1 MVQGS
6 RYLAKWKSL
15 LFSQLMQTQDK
26 DNPDLLFG
34 TRAVIEAVRA
44 GREINKIMV
53 QKGLNNE
60 LFHELRN
67 ELKGTDILIQF
78 VPPEKLQRL
87 TRKNHQGVIGFVS
100 PVSYVSIED
109 LLPGVFESGKTPLLV
124 MLDRITDVRNFGAI
138 CRTAECMGADAVIIP
153 SRGGAQITSD
163 AVKTSAGALNR
174 LPVCREDNL
183 KKTIHYLAASGVKVV
198 SCTEKA
204 EKELADCAFN
214 SPLCIIMGSEEDGI
228 SGEYL
233 KLSDERVK
241 IPMVGN
247 IASLNVSVATGMILY
262 EVTRQRNLETV

>member
-1 MVQGS
+1 ME
-6 RYLAKWKSL
+6 YN
-15 LFSQLMQTQDK
+15 DK

-34 TRAVIEAVRA
+34 TRAVIEAVRS

-53 QKGLNNE
+53 QRGLNNE
-60 LFHELRN
+60 LFN
-67 ELKGTDILIQF
+67 ELKNELRGSEIQIQF
-78 VPPEKLQRL
+78 VPSEKLNRL

-100 PVSYVSIED
+100 PVSYSRIED
-109 LLPGVFESGKTPLLV
+109 LLPIVFEEGRVPLFV
-124 MLDRITDVRNFGAI
+124 ILDRITDVRNFGAI

-174 LPVCREDNL
+174 LPVCKEDNL
-183 KKTIHYLAASGVKVV
+183 KKTIHYLAASGIKVV

-204 EKELADCAFN
+204 ELELSGSDLTV
-214 SPLCIIMGSEEDGI
+214 PLCIIMGSEEDGI

-241 IPMVGN
+241 IPMAGS
-247 IASLNVSVATGMILY
+247 IASLNVSVAAGMMLY
-262 EVTRQRNLETV
+262 EVTRQRISVLQQ